1 MKAPTWNALAWL
13 ALYLASAAAAAQTA
27 PRFSPPG
34 ELEPGSG
41 RGVSD
46 PSIYL
51 RDIRFPIEQA
61 PAFLNSQVWRKGGSQ
76 GPAGGQCDRANYSYP
91 WRDNF
96 CESRSWGMPLCP
108 SGQGHQ
114 GQDIRPPTCEARTH
128 WAVAAEAGKIVQVG
142 KYSVSL
148 QTPAGTV
155 YRYLHLQ
162 MNALAVKR
170 GDAVARGARIG
181 RVSNDFDGAAT
192 TIHLHF
198 DIKDSVHVG
207 ARSEVVFVPPYSSL
221 RKAYERLLSGQP

>member
-1 MKAPTWNALAWL
+1 MKRWLILAAW
-13 ALYLASAAAAAQTA
+13 LASAAAWAQDEPA
-27 PRFSPPG
+27 FSPPG
-34 ELEPGSG
+34 QLEAGSG
-41 RGVSD
+41 RGVAD
-46 PSIYL
+46 GNVYL
-51 RDIRFPIEQA
+51 RDIRFPIEKA
-61 PAFLNSQVWRKGGSQ
+61 PAFLNSQVWRKGGSK

-114 GQDIRPPTCEARTH
+114 GQDIRPATCKAGQH
-128 WAVAAEAGKIVQVG
+128 WAVAAEAGKIVQIG

-155 YRYLHLQ
+155 YRYLHLE
-162 MNALAVKR
+162 MGDLAVRR

-181 RVSNDFDGAAT
+181 KVSNDFGGAAT

-198 DIKDSVHVG
+198 DIKDSVRVG
-207 ARSEVVFVPPYSSL
+207 GRGQVLFVPPYSSL
-221 RKAYERLLSGQP
+221 RAAYERLLAGRP